1 MIGRKGG
8 RIVFASHVSGDK
20 WAKSQMERR
29 TIQTINVIRALK
41 AFWIAQ
47 PGQVEESH
55 ALRELTRTLDAYL
68 GGDDESSDASKT
80 GTEHRVP
87 QRDG

>member
-1 MIGRKGG
+1 
-8 RIVFASHVSGDK
+8 
-20 WAKSQMERR
+20 MEHR
-29 TIQTINVIRALK
+29 TILTINVIRALK

-47 PGQVEESH
+47 PGQIEEH
-55 ALRELTRTLDAYL
+55 NALRELSRTLDAYL
-68 GGDDESSDASKT
+68 GGDNELNDADKA